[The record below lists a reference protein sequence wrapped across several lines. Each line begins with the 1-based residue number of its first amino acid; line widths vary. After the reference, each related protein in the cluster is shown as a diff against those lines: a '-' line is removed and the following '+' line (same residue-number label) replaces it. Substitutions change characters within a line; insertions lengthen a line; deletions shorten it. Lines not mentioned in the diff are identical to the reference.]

1 MSDLWESESRLLQ
14 RGLKIPM
21 QYQVNYQLGERM
33 KKRLPI
39 LFLIFWFGAMVPLTA
54 APVSANLISEGWK
67 HRIYLVYPP
76 EKLKADE
83 QPAEG
88 PRVKSVQLSAAQG
101 ETEPFLLV
109 LRPEVPLRDVDV
121 RLSAFTGPDGAVIP
135 APKLPA
141 RHLGYIYIDEPSGTR
156 IAQKMPFETGT
167 GLFPDPLL
175 RGLASV
181 RPSHN
186 LQFWVAVN
194 VPQGTSAG
202 LYHGEAIITFRK
214 EGWMPPA
221 LEIPVRVPVELTV
234 RNFALPQPSPLL
246 NTAFYSANQISKL
259 SAPAGG
265 RPLYDDFAAHRQT
278 PEPILPAPELRVLAG
293 PELSVDLTGWEKEAA
308 YILEEMK
315 LPQVFLPVWGSARGL
330 MQGVYFLWHF
340 PAVTRQR
347 WPAFPAPGLPGA
359 FVCDEE
365 GALTV
370 DFKALFGN
378 YLKAANA
385 LVERRG
391 WAGRVLVSTMDEPY
405 TSHVVGEGRARDIPK
420 NNYAVIRSLVG
431 LIRESAPLLRTFCTA
446 NPVPE
451 LEGQIDQWCL
461 RNLEAAGSGKFPEP
475 TGGGVLTLCDNYR
488 TFIDYPMVAPR
499 TLGWLCWKTGAR
511 GWLTF
516 ETMGELEKAWQEPVL
531 VYPQFKG
538 GTVWGMGQLFYP
550 DPAGK
555 GLVPSVRWEMMRKG
569 AEDYEYLWLLEQ
581 RLNELFKAKQNST
594 LAQEARAF
602 LANAAEGV
610 AGVGSELETSSSAA
624 RPNTQTQA
632 LPHRLREEAAQWLE
646 RLSAPAK

>member
-1 MSDLWESESRLLQ
+1 MKMRLA
-14 RGLKIPM
+14 
-21 QYQVNYQLGERM
+21 
-33 KKRLPI
+33 I
-39 LFLIFWFGAMVPLTA
+39 LYLLFWFGALLQLTA
-54 APVSANLISEGWK
+54 ATVSANLISEGWK

-76 EKLKADE
+76 EKLKANE
-83 QPAEG
+83 QPSEG
-88 PRVKSVQLSAAQG
+88 TRATKVELSAAQG

-109 LRPEVPLRDVDV
+109 LRPEVPLREVEV
-121 RLSAFTGPDGAVIP
+121 RLSALTGPNGTVIP
-135 APKLPA
+135 AQKLPA

-175 RGLASV
+175 SGLAAV
-181 RPSHN
+181 RPAHN

-194 VPQGTSAG
+194 VPRGISAG
-202 LYHGEAIITFRK
+202 LYHGEAIVSFRK

-221 LEIPVRVPVELTV
+221 LEVPVHIPVELTV
-234 RNFALPQPSPLL
+234 RSFALPQPSPLL
-246 NTAFYSANQISKL
+246 NTAYYSANQIAKL
-259 SAPAGG
+259 STPAGG
-265 RPLYDDFAAHRQT
+265 RPLYEDFAAHRQT

-293 PELSVDLTGWEKEAA
+293 PELSVDLSGWEKEAS
-308 YILEEMK
+308 YILDEMK
-315 LPQVFLPVWGSARGL
+315 LPQVFLPVWGSERGL

-340 PAVTRQR
+340 PAVLRQR

-359 FVCDEE
+359 LVCNEE
-365 GALTV
+365 GALTAE
-370 DFKALFGN
+370 FKTLFAS
-378 YLKAANA
+378 YLKVVNA
-385 LVERRG
+385 VVERRG

-405 TSHVVGEGRARDIPK
+405 TRHVAGEGRERDLPK

-431 LIRESAPLLRTFCTA
+431 LIRESAPLLKTFCTA

-475 TGGGVLTLCDNYR
+475 AGGGVLTFCDNYR

-516 ETMGELEKAWQEPVL
+516 ETMGELEKAWQEPAL

-581 RLNELFKAKQNST
+581 RLNELSKNKQDSVLT
-594 LAQEARAF
+594 QEAKAF
-602 LANAAEGV
+602 LEHAAEGV
-610 AGVGSELETSSSAA
+610 AGVGSELETSTGAA
-624 RPNTQTQA
+624 FPNTQTQE
-632 LPHRLREEAAQWLE
+632 LPHLLREKTAQWLE
-646 RLSAPAK
+646 RLSVTPK